1 VKPKHRLE
9 SKRTWLF
16 GGARSFNK
24 LIFPIIILVVI
35 KIGYSVFLIKHD
47 VLPTLPS
54 VFTPSVS
61 AQEESDAG
69 DEAAERPQTAST
81 DNETGAAAAGDHYPA
96 WSYNLIVSLQKREE
110 RVNIRENELA
120 TQEAYL
126 RSLKKEIEE
135 RIEYLRQ
142 VEKKITDLVEV
153 KKTVEDE
160 KLRKLAKVFE
170 ETPPE
175 QAGPLLS
182 QLDVDIA
189 AQLILKMNGRKAGK
203 MWGYV
208 DPKKAVEISKKL
220 AQLKPEL
227 DINRLEQTE

>member
-1 VKPKHRLE
+1 M
-9 SKRTWLF
+9 F
-16 GGARSFNK
+16 GRDISFNK
-24 LIFPIIILVVI
+24 LVFPIIILVVI
-35 KIGYSVFLIKHD
+35 KIGYSVFLIKQD

-61 AQEESDAG
+61 AQEEAG
-69 DEAAERPQTAST
+69 VASKMNEQAETEQADNATVSASAADQ
-81 DNETGAAAAGDHYPA
+81 YPE
-96 WSYNLIVSLQKREE
+96 WSYKLIVSLQKREAM
-110 RVNIRENELA
+110 VKVRESEIEK
-120 TQEAYL
+120 QEAYL
-126 RSLKKEIEE
+126 SSLKKEIEE
-135 RIEYLRQ
+135 RIEYLAQ
-142 VEKKITDLVEV
+142 IEKKITELVEV

-170 ETPPE
+170 ETPAE

-203 MWGYV
+203 MWGFV
-208 DPKKAVEISKKL
+208 DPKKAVEISKKI

-227 DINRLEQTE
+227 DIKGLEQSQ